1 MSRLIPALLLGLG
14 LGAVTAA
21 PALADSLGTARASA
35 TLDVREG
42 PGRRFEIIGKLSK
55 DTRVHLRRCTRDSDW
70 CLVVLDGEPL
80 GWVLGS
86 YLVGSG
92 AKVEVTPSNLFEH
105 SPFNDWFEPWPFRHP
120 R

>member
-1 MSRLIPALLLGLG
+1 MPRLIPALLLGLA
-14 LGAVTAA
+14 LCAA
-21 PALADSLGTARASA
+21 AITPALADSRGTARATA
-35 TLDVREG
+35 TLELREG
-42 PGRRFEIIGKLSK
+42 PGRRFEMIGKLAK

-92 AKVEVTPSNLFEH
+92 AKLEVTPSDLFEE
-105 SPFNDWFEPWPFRHP
+105 SPFNDWFEPWPFHHP